1 MNHWRI
7 DIAFRAVG
15 VTMQVRY
22 PTGVGGYTT
31 VTLADGIYYDA
42 QVLAAAIDTAL
53 KTVSADLSCTVASA
67 TFTIASSAAAYD
79 LTWSNVTLRRHLGIL
94 GNLVNKT
101 TWSGFS
107 QRIFISST
115 PLTGDAMTWV
125 RSRKVDRRDHNRVSV
140 VPLASWR
147 EWTLDL
153 LVKSTEAT
161 LFRGVLGYALR
172 GVPFTVYKDTSVG
185 TIWSYS
191 NWFGR
196 LQLVLAAGQ
205 RDYADDE
212 PALPAQTMLAVRL
225 QGVERLDHL
234 RFTEDYLGGG
244 TLDG

>member
-7 DIAFRAVG
+7 DLAFRAVG
-15 VTMQVRY
+15 VTIQVRY

-31 VTLADGIYYDA
+31 VAIADGIYYDA
-42 QVLAAAIDTAL
+42 QVLAAAVHAAL
-53 KTVSADLSCTVASA
+53 QSVSASLSCTVASA

-79 LTWSNVTLRRHLGIL
+79 IIWSNVTLRKHLGIL

-107 QRIFISST
+107 TRIFISST
-115 PLTGDAMTWV
+115 ALTSDALTWV
-125 RSRKVDRRDHNRVSV
+125 RARKVDRRDHNRVSV
-140 VPLASWR
+140 VPVGSWR
-147 EWTLDL
+147 EWTFDL
-153 LVKSTEAT
+153 LVKSTELTT
-161 LFRGVLGYALR
+161 LRGVLAYALR
-172 GVPFTVYKDTSVG
+172 GHPFTLYKDTSVG

-196 LQLVLAAGQ
+196 LQLVSAPGQ

-212 PALPAQTMLAVRL
+212 PALPTQTMLAVRL
-225 QGVERLDHL
+225 RGVERVDHL
-234 RFTEDYLGGG
+234 RITEDYFGGG